1 MESNLYNTTQKGS
14 KEGISVIGIDYEE
27 FEKGNYDKVYVY
39 HSNNVRKDFS
49 SGDVIKDFSEAIDYL
64 HELGYTIICSS
75 SVDDFLMDNDGNY
88 ALDNDTLELT
98 KAS

>member
-1 MESNLYNTTQKGS
+1 MESNLYNTTQQGN

-27 FEKGNYDKVYVY
+27 FEKDDYDKVYVY
-39 HSNNVRKDFS
+39 HSNDVRKDFS
-49 SGDVIKDFSEAIDYL
+49 SGDVIKYFSEAIAYL

-88 ALDNDTLELT
+88 KLNYDTLELT
-98 KAS
+98 KAV